1 LLVGQALP
9 NPPMLAHIKGTFM
22 KQLTN
27 KEVVTLRKLLKEFN
41 NTLNRQPTVFTKY
54 DFSKWILQN
63 NDVSFDKDVLENFY
77 DFELQR
83 KRKRDAEYN
92 KNFIRKSL
100 RFTHEEWEKIEQQ
113 LKVADIDFTSFSKNA
128 LLKHKIKFP
137 SVQRYLFEVNRI
149 GNNLNQIARSLNSG
163 DELSTSILYIL
174 ISIEKKLKALY
185 DC

>member
-1 LLVGQALP
+1 
-9 NPPMLAHIKGTFM
+9 M

-27 KEVVTLRKLLKEFN
+27 KKIVTLRKLLKEFN
-41 NTLNRQPTVFTKY
+41 TLNKQPTVFTKFN
-54 DFSKWILQN
+54 FSKWILQN
-63 NDVSFDKDVLENFY
+63 NDVSFDKNILENFY

-83 KRKRDAEYN
+83 KRTRDVEYN

-113 LKVADIDFTSFSKNA
+113 LKVSDIDFTTFSKNA

-163 DELSTSILYIL
+163 DALTASTLYTL
-174 ISIEKKLKALY
+174 ISIEKKLKELY

>member
-1 LLVGQALP
+1 
-9 NPPMLAHIKGTFM
+9 M

-41 NTLNRQPTVFTKY
+41 NTLNRQPTAFTKY

-113 LKVADIDFTSFSKNA
+113 LKDDFSNYK
-128 LLKHKIKFP
+128 L
-137 SVQRYLFEVNRI
+137 
-149 GNNLNQIARSLNSG
+149 
-163 DELSTSILYIL
+163 ELTSILEK
-174 ISIEKKLKALY
+174 ISRYESEYNQIRNSQLKEQLQS
-185 DC
+185 